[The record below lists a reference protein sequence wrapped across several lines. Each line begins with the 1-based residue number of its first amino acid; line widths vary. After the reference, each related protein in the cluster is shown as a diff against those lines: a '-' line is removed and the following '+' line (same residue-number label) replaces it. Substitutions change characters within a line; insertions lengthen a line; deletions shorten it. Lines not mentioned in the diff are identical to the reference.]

1 MTTAR
6 TRTLIFAL
14 TSLLPL
20 AAQSALAAP
29 SVCEGRFDLDGAA
42 LEVGAPVDPV
52 RSFRVEQTSGP
63 DDQGG
68 FAVRLGTA
76 CASVVGVQVPRSD
89 AFVVRSRFVGCGERP
104 RFRLRLAF
112 DADCSG
118 VTGRVRS
125 AGQLVAEFRARRAE
139 VIQDPGFQDV
149 DADAPAITGFAPAS
163 GLPGD
168 TITVFGRNF
177 DRDRLGNP
185 QDVPAYVVRFRSIR
199 SRFALI
205 QAAFTVV
212 SPEELSV
219 VVPNDAASG
228 EIFIS
233 ERTPGGGAR
242 GTISHSPERFLVQGP
257 FDPSP
262 TTTTS
267 TSTRPST
274 TTTSTTRH
282 ATTTTTST
290 TRHSTTTTSRPSTT
304 TTTRPSTTTTTTLVA
319 SATVT
324 FQSSNLSVFTPG
336 TFSLI
341 TSGGSQQIGAL
352 FDANQNHIVD
362 GFPGR
367 PDLPYMRFPVPNAS
381 NTGFD
386 LQFGSGY
393 EQGADAVVGAVF
405 GANRDAF
412 FAIHFD
418 VNGSVARPIFMSA
431 GVLIGNG
438 IIVSTD
444 SFTEQNVQVVAP
456 TSSSPRI
463 IRGHVAG
470 VATFLELDGTFWADG
485 IVLDFVLP
493 LPNDA

>member
-6 TRTLIFAL
+6 TRTLILAL

-29 SVCEGRFDLDGAA
+29 SVCEGRFDLDGAP

-52 RSFRVEQTSGP
+52 QSFRVEQTTGP

-76 CASVVGVQVPRSD
+76 CASVIGVQVPRSD

-112 DADCSG
+112 DADCRV

-125 AGQLVAEFRARRAE
+125 AGQLVAEFSARRAE

-168 TITVFGRNF
+168 TISVFGRNF

-185 QDVPAYVVRFRSIR
+185 QDVPAYVVRFRTVG
-199 SRFALI
+199 SRFRLI

-233 ERTPGGGAR
+233 ERLPGGGAR
-242 GTISHSPERFLVQGP
+242 GTFSHSPEQFLVQGP
-257 FDPSP
+257 LDPSP

-304 TTTRPSTTTTTTLVA
+304 TTTRPSTTTTTLVA

-336 TFSLI
+336 TFPLVA
-341 TSGGSQQIGAL
+341 SGANQQIGAL

-386 LQFGSGY
+386 LALGSGY
-393 EQGADAVVGAVF
+393 EQGAKAVVAAAF
-405 GANRDAF
+405 GANSAAF
-412 FAIHFD
+412 IAVHFD
-418 VNGSVARPIFMSA
+418 VNGSVATPIFMS
-431 GVLIGNG
+431 GGTLVGNG

-444 SFTEQNVQVVAP
+444 SFTEQNVQVVAA

-470 VATFLELDGTFWADG
+470 VATFFDVNGDFWADG